1 MTSSPRRNGTTPP
14 ALKSRHPEG
23 TYKTRPC
30 ANWHKVGSCPYGR
43 KCQFAHGAEEL
54 RAKQRP
60 RAQET
65 PTQAAPATLAAVD
78 PTPHLPPSQAPSP
91 RAVVSALTADTAL
104 TDFATRCHIA
114 EPAHTQGLPLSKIA
128 GPPLVKRDVSFATK
142 TVCGVACLALEEDSM
157 SVLEALLSAGIEECD
172 QPLPPPSVDWHG
184 LQQVWLQ
191 SSVGHQRPAASC
203 PRDTNTWIAAGAA

>member
-1 MTSSPRRNGTTPP
+1 MTALTPP

-30 ANWHKVGSCPYGR
+30 ANWLKVGSCPYGR

-65 PTQAAPATLAAVD
+65 PTQAAPATLAAVV
-78 PTPHLPPSQAPSP
+78 PAPHLPSPQAPSP
-91 RAVVSALTADTAL
+91 RAVMSVLTADTTL
-104 TDFATRCHIA
+104 TDFATRCYIA
-114 EPAHTQGLPLSKIA
+114 EPAHTQGLPSSKIG
-128 GPPLVKRDVSFATK
+128 GPPLAKRDVSFATK

-157 SVLEALLSAGIEECD
+157 TVLEALLSSGMDSESD
-172 QPLPPPSVDWHG
+172 QPPPPPSVDWHG

-191 SSVGHQRPAASC
+191 SSVGQRSTASC